1 MVFRLNLLVAVLL
14 IGTATANT
22 LLRGNEIVQN
32 VPTQTVVTSN
42 TVISSNSCGCCGVD
56 TCKCC
61 SKEPAFQ
68 RPKIVEN
75 LNVSMAPPP
84 CGTCN
89 GACPCESGKTV
100 PVRTS
105 GMTVVTMNDAM
116 QKQCECCGQS
126 VCACCA
132 QKPAP
137 VVIKTQ
143 CDCCG
148 STKCTCCEANL
159 NDIVTHNDT
168 HHTVDVSH
176 PIEVTKFSTNPCECQ
191 GKANCGCGTVLS
203 DPKTPEDHA
212 NEKKHEPLVVPCDCN
227 AKDIHPSCGCPGNE
241 GMGDLGMTGSSATG
255 GVEMKTVTTVQNT
268 PCGCCGVETCKCCA
282 KKVEYQKPKMV
293 QSLTVKLS
301 DCACVGLPSCA
312 CNTKMPV
319 DIETATAPRKN
330 SVDEKTLEKLE
341 DIAVG
346 KKEDAE
352 KAVEEKRSEKKEKP
366 VEEVNKRKGKNVD
379 KKENTKET
387 ETMPK
392 KDLKK
397 ELEEMEKKFWA
408 TKHKKQK

>member
-1 MVFRLNLLVAVLL
+1 M
-14 IGTATANT
+14 G
-22 LLRGNEIVQN
+22 
-32 VPTQTVVTSN
+32 
-42 TVISSNSCGCCGVD
+42 
-56 TCKCC
+56 
-61 SKEPAFQ
+61 
-68 RPKIVEN
+68 
-75 LNVSMAPPP
+75 
-84 CGTCN
+84 
-89 GACPCESGKTV
+89 
-100 PVRTS
+100 
-105 GMTVVTMNDAM
+105 
-116 QKQCECCGQS
+116 
-126 VCACCA
+126 
-132 QKPAP
+132 
-137 VVIKTQ
+137 
-143 CDCCG
+143 
-148 STKCTCCEANL
+148 
-159 NDIVTHNDT
+159 
-168 HHTVDVSH
+168 
-176 PIEVTKFSTNPCECQ
+176 
-191 GKANCGCGTVLS
+191 GTVLS

-241 GMGDLGMTGSSATG
+241 GMGDLGMNGSSATG

-346 KKEDAE
+346 RKEDAE

-366 VEEVNKRKGKNVD
+366 VEEVNKPKGKNVD

-397 ELEEMEKKFWA
+397 ELEEMEKKILGNQAQETKVEKQANAEKKAKEPEAEKA
-408 TKHKKQK
+408 TEPKVEKEDAATGEGAEVTKLVKQMDGLDVQKIQLREKLTKRLATLTLRRAALVKRRSEIDAKLAKIPE